1 MIDDGKAKRLGLRC
15 RESRIWRW
23 TSGMV
28 AVDAGQTF
36 VVPNSGMVSDEAWP
50 DLRAIPTQMR
60 AYANLMRYIPDLQVW
75 WASPTKW
82 KLYRPIQDGVGRLV
96 APEGDTLTELL
107 AAIYEAHGGMTSP
120 RPRDL
125 DLTIYGNG
133 WGI

>member
-23 TSGMV
+23 TAGMV
-28 AVDAGQTF
+28 AVGDGESF
-36 VVPNSGMVSDEAWP
+36 IVPQSGTMPDEAWP

-60 AYANLMRYIPDLQVW
+60 AYANLMRWIPDLQVW
-75 WASPTKW
+75 WASPTRW

-96 APEGDTLTELL
+96 VPEGDTLAELL

>member
-1 MIDDGKAKRLGLRC
+1 MIDDTKARRLGWRT
-15 RESRIWRW
+15 RESKIWRW
-23 TSGMV
+23 TAGMV
-28 AVDAGQTF
+28 AREGGLFYTI
-36 VVPNSGMVSDEAWP
+36 PCSGTVSENAWP

-60 AYANLMRYIPDLQVW
+60 AYANLMRFLPDLQVW

-96 APEGDTLTELL
+96 VPEGDTLAELL
-107 AAIYEAHGGMTSP
+107 AAIYETHSRSTSP
-120 RPRDL
+120 RPDDL